1 MKKLV
6 IFLLAALNLALWFGP
21 RLAEMPGAPTWV
33 KAAVETEL
41 PDHNPAG
48 LRLRGEAGA
57 EVRLLSEAEVRQL
70 GVRPACL
77 RIGPFAEDR
86 AVKAAAATLG
96 KLGIA
101 FDAVTAPAR
110 RMESWR
116 VFLGPFTDEAEV
128 RRNRQWLSQSGED
141 GHFVL
146 REDGR
151 MLVSLGLF
159 TQRRTANA
167 EQRRVMEHL
176 ALAPQIRREMR
187 DLPGSGWLET
197 AQPLKPEV
205 LRPGEW
211 GDPGASVRALRCRG

>member
-6 IFLLAALNLALWFGP
+6 IFLLVALNLALWFGP

-41 PDHNPAG
+41 PDHNPAA
-48 LRLRGEAGA
+48 LRLRGETGA

-70 GVRPACL
+70 GARPACL
-77 RIGPFAEDR
+77 RLGPFADD
-86 AVKAAAATLG
+86 AAANAAAATLG

-101 FDAVTAPAR
+101 FDAVAAPAR
-110 RMESWR
+110 RVESWR
-116 VFLGPFTDEAEV
+116 VFLGPFTGDAEV
-128 RRNRQWLSQSGED
+128 RRNRQWLSQSGEN

-159 TQRRTANA
+159 TQRHTAAA
-167 EQRRVMEHL
+167 EQRRVTEIL

-187 DLPGSGWLET
+187 DLPGGGWLET
-197 AQPLKPEV
+197 ASPLKPEV